1 LLGRE
6 KVACI
11 VLSNCQSH
19 YRLVIAVG
27 MSSVVILILL
37 EILSVLISNII
48 CSDDW
53 CSEKRGTLT
62 VYVQPPKPEPV
73 SDITL
78 PDREILPAPPVRQEI
93 ADPRSADRAENEQ
106 GTERDEDIDP
116 PSNLTPARDW
126 YAVAKDTAKRTVAY
140 RFDKEEVRMSM
151 WRKTGSVM
159 FKDIGEFDF
168 QEPATIIADREFR
181 VPVGVLGIGITIG
194 GCFIGIP
201 LAGIPVDRRS
211 AGPNVIYCTDIY
223 E

>member
-1 LLGRE
+1 MG
-6 KVACI
+6 I
-11 VLSNCQSH
+11 
-19 YRLVIAVG
+19 
-27 MSSVVILILL
+27 SSVAILILL
-37 EILSVLISNII
+37 EILSGLISNVI

-53 CSEKRGTLT
+53 CSEKRGSLT
-62 VYVQPPKPEPV
+62 VYVRSPKPELVP
-73 SDITL
+73 DITA
-78 PDREILPAPPVRQEI
+78 PDREILPASSVGQEI
-93 ADPRSADRAENEQ
+93 ADPRSADRAGHEQ
-106 GTERDEDIDP
+106 GAERDEDIDP
-116 PSNLTPARDW
+116 PSNLTPGRDW
-126 YAVAKDTAKRTVAY
+126 YAVAKDAAKKTVAD
-140 RFDKEEVRMSM
+140 RFDQEEVRKLM

-201 LAGIPVDRRS
+201 LAGIPVDKRS